1 MANNFKEYTK
11 RFVKRNF
18 SLNGSLRENETEEIK
33 NNTTI
38 MDLILLPFLTI
49 ITLSRLVEKGFS
61 KKDK

>member
-18 SLNGSLRENETEEIK
+18 SLNSSLRKNATEEAT
-33 NNTTI
+33 NGTTI
-38 MDLILLPFLTI
+38 MDLLLLPVLTI
-49 ITLSRLVEKGFS
+49 ITLFHLAEKVFS